1 MQAENN
7 GKWAALG
14 LAGFGVILAMSVWFS
29 ATAITAELTAHFD
42 LTTSQKTWLTNGVQ
56 AGFVLGALT
65 SSLLSLADVYRLTH
79 MMTASAVLAA
89 IANAAILLEPSV
101 TGLILARFITGIAL
115 AGIYP
120 PAMKFIA
127 TWFQKGRGMAM
138 GCMVGALTLG
148 SALPHLIGAV
158 GVGFDW
164 RLVIQ
169 ASSVAVLISA
179 GVFFFVLKEGPYPF
193 AKTTV
198 DVRQIG
204 EIMRNKPVMLANL
217 GYFGHMWELYAM
229 WGWFL
234 AFATA
239 ANSEVGLVFNAS
251 LLAFFVIALGAP
263 SSVLAGFAADRF
275 GRSRTCAVILA
286 ISGSCALLIGFAFTG
301 PFVLFL
307 LVAAIWGLTIVADSA
322 QFSTAVTE
330 HAPSKLVGSALAFQM
345 GIGFLITI
353 LALWIVPL
361 IADAMGTW
369 RWTFLILVPGP
380 MIGIWAMLK
389 LRAYEV

>member
-127 TWFQKGRGMAM
+127 TWFQN
-138 GCMVGALTLG
+138 CL
-148 SALPHLIGAV
+148 
-158 GVGFDW
+158 
-164 RLVIQ
+164 
-169 ASSVAVLISA
+169 
-179 GVFFFVLKEGPYPF
+179 
-193 AKTTV
+193 
-198 DVRQIG
+198 
-204 EIMRNKPVMLANL
+204 
-217 GYFGHMWELYAM
+217 LY
-229 WGWFL
+229 
-234 AFATA
+234 T
-239 ANSEVGLVFNAS
+239 S
-251 LLAFFVIALGAP
+251 P
-263 SSVLAGFAADRF
+263 SPR
-275 GRSRTCAVILA
+275 
-286 ISGSCALLIGFAFTG
+286 
-301 PFVLFL
+301 
-307 LVAAIWGLTIVADSA
+307 DS
-322 QFSTAVTE
+322 
-330 HAPSKLVGSALAFQM
+330 
-345 GIGFLITI
+345 
-353 LALWIVPL
+353 
-361 IADAMGTW
+361 
-369 RWTFLILVPGP
+369 
-380 MIGIWAMLK
+380 
-389 LRAYEV
+389 